1 MATGEISNA
10 GKGMGKKKIFRWTD
24 EMQVALIECLSEYK
38 TKCEFNNI
46 DFDADKAC
54 QYQRLREEMAA
65 RFPCDESNGIPFGPV
80 QTTPFLNDARNTD
93 EIQSFK
99 AKLKI
104 EQKQISQGY
113 SRILEKVKSVRQ
125 GFSRAIISGTRSGS
139 GRLICDQYEMLKSIW
154 GGSANTE
161 PLKTGI
167 ESSELNEHVSNFVVT
182 DTIEMEPEERECENH
197 TDFQPV
203 PLEED
208 FSEEGMS

>member
-1 MATGEISNA
+1 MDGEISNA

-46 DFDADKAC
+46 DADKAC

-104 EQKQISQGY
+104 EQKQY

-125 GFSRAIISGTRSGS
+125 GFSRAIMSGTRSGS

-161 PLKTGI
+161 PLKT
-167 ESSELNEHVSNFVVT
+167 ELSHQSSMN
-182 DTIEMEPEERECENH
+182 M
-197 TDFQPV
+197 
-203 PLEED
+203 
-208 FSEEGMS
+208 